1 MKIKSIR
8 IENFRSYRDETISL
22 NDYTCIVGTNGV
34 GKSTILTAFNIFFRD
49 QSGASTNITH
59 LDEEDFHNRD
69 TSTPIRITLTF
80 KDLSD
85 AAQEDF
91 RDYYRQGELIISA
104 VAKWDPELKQ
114 AEVLQFGQRRV
125 MKRFKQFFA
134 KYNEGEKVPVLRE
147 VYEKLRLEIPQLKP
161 VKVKQEMHD
170 ELSSYETSHP
180 ELCEPVPSQDQ
191 FYGVTKGA
199 NRLQRHVHWIYLPAV
214 KDATLEQTESKRSAL
229 SALLERALQ
238 VGATFD
244 AQLNELR
251 REAES
256 KYREL
261 LSKKQAL
268 LQDLSSALDVR
279 IRRLVQSD
287 ANLKVEWLNT
297 PENYVS
303 IQDPVARIIAGESR
317 FSGNMA
323 RFGHGLQR
331 AFLIALLQELA
342 SAKDTSK
349 TTLILG
355 CEEPELYQHPSQA
368 KHLAKVL
375 QTLAGSSYQII
386 TCTHSPHFVSARGFE
401 DVRVVRR
408 DAAQKHAYV
417 SSLTLEHLRTTLSAY
432 TSRSVSHSNSALVR
446 LEQILQPSVNEMFFS
461 EVVVFVE
468 GIEDVACITT
478 YLELMGLYDDFIRLG
493 CHFVPCGGKSRL
505 AEPVIVAKG
514 LKIPTFIVF
523 DSDGHEQGLL
533 NRSRHEKDNRELL
546 KICSS
551 QGVEPFPQSTFW
563 AVDHVMWKTEIQG
576 EIESEIGPGE
586 WQLVKDSIRKEYSIH
601 MPSVD
606 KHTLFLAYCLTYAW
620 DQGRRSHSLERLC
633 KSICAFAASA
643 TGREG
648 PKLQVASPPP
658 TSATS

>member
-34 GKSTILTAFNIFFRD
+34 GKSTILTALNIFFRD

-69 TSTPIRITLTF
+69 TNTPIRITLTF

-104 VAKWDPELKQ
+104 VAKWDPDLKQ

-170 ELSSYETSHP
+170 ELSNYETSHP

-446 LEQILQPSVNEMFFS
+446 LEQILQPSINEMFFS

-505 AEPVIVAKG
+505 AEPAIVAKG
-514 LKIPTFIVF
+514 LKIPTFVVF

-576 EIESEIGPGE
+576 EIESEIGLSE
-586 WQLVKDSIRKEYSIH
+586 WQLIKDSIRKEYSIY

-606 KHTLFLAYCLTYAW
+606 KHTLFLAYCLSHAW
-620 DQGRRSHSLERLC
+620 DKGRRSQSLERLC

-648 PKLQVASPPP
+648 PKLQVTSPPP
-658 TSATS
+658 TSVTS

>member
-1 MKIKSIR
+1 MKIKTIR
-8 IENFRSYRDETISL
+8 IENFRSYRDETIGL
-22 NDYTCIVGTNGV
+22 NDYTCIVGTNGA
-34 GKSTILTAFNIFFRD
+34 GKSTILTALNIFFRD

-59 LDEEDFHNRD
+59 LDEEDFHNKD
-69 TSTPIRITLTF
+69 TNVPVRITLTF
-80 KDLSD
+80 KDLSE

-104 VAKWDPELKQ
+104 VAKWDPVLKQ

-125 MKRFKQFFA
+125 MKKFKQFFA
-134 KYNEGEKVPVLRE
+134 KFNGGEKVSALRD
-147 VYEKLRLEIPQLKP
+147 VYDKLRLEIPQLKP
-161 VKVKQEMHD
+161 VKIRQEMHD
-170 ELSSYETSHP
+170 ELSSYEMSHP
-180 ELCEPVPSQDQ
+180 ELCEPIPSQDQ

-199 NRLQRHVHWIYLPAV
+199 NRLQRHVHWLYLPAV

-244 AQLNELR
+244 DPLNELR
-251 REAES
+251 REAEG

-261 LSKKQAL
+261 LAKKQSV
-268 LQDLSSALDVR
+268 LQNLSTALDVR

-287 ANLKVEWLNT
+287 ANLRVEWLNA
-297 PENYVS
+297 PESYVS
-303 IQDPVARIIAGESR
+303 IQDPIARIIAGESR

-342 SAKDTSK
+342 SVQDTSK

-375 QTLAGSSYQII
+375 QTLASSSYQVM

-408 DAAQKHAYV
+408 DSSQKHAYV
-417 SSLTLEHLRTTLSAY
+417 SALTLEHLRTSLNAY
-432 TSRSVSHSNSALVR
+432 TSKPASHSNGTLVR
-446 LEQILQPSVNEMFFS
+446 LEQILQPSISEMFFS

-478 YLELMGLYDDFIRLG
+478 YLELLGLYDDFIRLG

-505 AEPVIVAKG
+505 VEPIVIAKG
-514 LKIPTFIVF
+514 LKIPTFVVF
-523 DSDGHEQGLL
+523 DSDGHDQSPLH
-533 NRSRHEKDNRELL
+533 RSRHEKDNRELL
-546 KICSS
+546 RICLS

-563 AVDHVMWKTEIQG
+563 AVDHVMWRTEIQG
-576 EIESEIGPGE
+576 EIEGEIGQE
-586 WQLVKDSIRKEYSIH
+586 DWHSVKERVRKENSINL
-601 MPSVD
+601 PSVD
-606 KHTLFLAYCLTYAW
+606 KHTLFLAYCLSYAW
-620 DQGRRSHSLERLC
+620 EEGKRSQSLERLC
-633 KSICAFAASA
+633 KAICAFAANA

-648 PKLQVASPPP
+648 PKEQATPPSPVNVL
-658 TSATS
+658 A